1 MTYKMQKQIAF
12 SWVVSE
18 HLVKI
23 LAFIWLRFFWLRF
36 LPSKLEI
43 LTLPAQSLNRYLL

>member
-23 LAFIWLRFFWLRF
+23 LAFIWLRF